1 MACEK
6 WVDRYELWKE
16 WQKNCRNP
24 WLHKILVLLGLAK
37 SPTFKYFKTRG
48 HKSDYERLESTLNE
62 LISELEWTTEHKED

>member
-24 WLHKILVLLGLAK
+24 WLYKILVLLGLAQ
-37 SPTFKYFKTRG
+37 SPTFEHYVACRKNDKLF
-48 HKSDYERLESTLNE
+48 DE
-62 LISELEWTTEHKED
+62 ELEEMIKGFYEYPWEED

>member
-37 SPTFKYFKTRG
+37 SPTFEYYRRF
-48 HKSDYERLESTLNE
+48 RLGDTDNE
-62 LISELEWTTEHKED
+62 EFDALLREILREYKED